1 MCAPLGGSV
10 VSEQNTTSPV
20 RRQPEVQ
27 TLDFGD
33 LVAALV
39 SGIEDFRK
47 APLYGLF
54 FGGVFAAGGLL
65 AIMLLSWFGELWL
78 IIPIGIGFPLIGPFA
93 AAGLYE
99 VSRRLERGQPLTW
112 SGVLVFVFRQREGQL
127 GWMAFVVLFVFWI
140 WLYQIRLLIALFLGF
155 KSPSTIEGFVTVV
168 TTTQEGMLFLVVG
181 TLVGALLSLCL
192 FAITVIAMPM
202 LIDSQRDFVTAMI
215 TSVKTVTTNPK
226 VMLVWGFAVVVLAFI
241 ALAPFFIGLLVVFPV
256 LGHAT
261 WHLYRRAVR
270 GA

>member
-1 MCAPLGGSV
+1 MT
-10 VSEQNTTSPV
+10 EQTPATAI
-20 RRQPEVQ
+20 RRQPEV
-27 TLDFGD
+27 LELGFGD
-33 LVAALV
+33 LADALKA
-39 SGIEDFRK
+39 GINDFLQ

-65 AIMLLSWFGELWL
+65 AIVLLSQFGELWL

-99 VSRRLERGQPLTW
+99 ISRRLEAGEKLTW

-140 WLYQIRLLIALFLGF
+140 WLYQIRILIALFLGF
-155 KSPSTIEGFVTVV
+155 KSPSTIAGFANVV
-168 TTTQEGMLFLVVG
+168 TTTQEGMLFLAVG
-181 TLVGALLSLCL
+181 TMVGAVLALAL
-192 FAITVIAMPM
+192 FSITVIAMPL

-215 TSVKTVTTNPK
+215 TSVKTVTKNPA
-226 VMLVWGFAVVVLAFI
+226 VMICWGAIVVALAFV
-241 ALAPFFIGLLVVFPV
+241 ALAPAFVGLLVVFPV

-261 WHLYRRAVR
+261 WHLYRRAIR

>member
-1 MCAPLGGSV
+1 MN
-10 VSEQNTTSPV
+10 EQSGTQAA
-20 RRQPEVQ
+20 RRPQPEVLA
-27 TLDFGD
+27 LDFAD
-33 LVAALV
+33 LGAALT
-39 SGIEDFRK
+39 SGLADFRK

-65 AIMLLSWFGELWL
+65 ALAFLTWFGELWL

-99 VSRRLERGQPLTW
+99 VSRRLEAGEELTW

-140 WLYQIRLLIALFLGF
+140 WLYQIRILIALFLGF
-155 KSPSTIEGFVTVV
+155 KSPSTIGGFVKVV
-168 TTTQEGMLFLVVG
+168 TTSQEGLMFLGVG
-181 TLVGALLSLCL
+181 TAVGAVLAAAL
-192 FAITVIAMPM
+192 FSITVIAMPL

-215 TSVKTVTTNPK
+215 TSVKTVARNPA
-226 VMLVWGFAVVVLAFI
+226 VMLVWALFVMALAFI
-241 ALAPFFIGLLVVFPV
+241 ALAPLFVGLLVIFPV
-256 LGHAT
+256 LGHAS
-261 WHLYRRAVR
+261 WHLYRRAIR

>member
-1 MCAPLGGSV
+1 MTEETPAAA
-10 VSEQNTTSPV
+10 V
-20 RRQPEVQ
+20 RRQPEV
-27 TLDFGD
+27 LELGFGD
-33 LVAALV
+33 LADALRA
-39 SGIEDFRK
+39 GIKDFGR
-47 APLYGLF
+47 APLFGLF

-65 AIMLLSWFGELWL
+65 AVALLSLFGELWL

-99 VSRRLERGQPLTW
+99 ISRRLEAGQKLTW

-140 WLYQIRLLIALFLGF
+140 WLYQIRILIALFLGF
-155 KSPSTIEGFVTVV
+155 KSPSTIEGFVKVV
-168 TTTQEGMLFLVVG
+168 TTTQEGMLFLGVG
-181 TLVGALLSLCL
+181 TLVGAVLALAL
-192 FAITVIAMPM
+192 FSITVIAMPL

-215 TSVKTVTTNPK
+215 TSVKTVTKNPAI
-226 VMLVWGFAVVVLAFI
+226 MLTWGVIVVALAFV
-241 ALAPFFIGLLVVFPV
+241 ALAPVFIGLLVIFPV

-261 WHLYRRAVR
+261 WHLYRRAIR

>member
-1 MCAPLGGSV
+1 MTEETRAA
-10 VSEQNTTSPV
+10 TA
-20 RRQPEVQ
+20 RRQPEV
-27 TLDFGD
+27 LELGFGD
-33 LVAALV
+33 LADALKA
-39 SGIEDFRK
+39 GLADFRQ

-65 AIMLLSWFGELWL
+65 AVALLSQFAEVWL

-99 VSRRLERGQPLTW
+99 ISRRLEAGQKLTW

-140 WLYQIRLLIALFLGF
+140 WLYQIRILIALFLGF
-155 KSPSTIEGFVTVV
+155 KSPSTIEGFAQAV
-168 TTTQEGMLFLVVG
+168 TTSQEGMLFLGVG
-181 TLVGALLSLCL
+181 TLVGAVLALAL
-192 FAITVIAMPM
+192 FSITVIAMPL

-215 TSVKTVTTNPK
+215 TSVKTVTRNPA
-226 VMLVWGFAVVVLAFI
+226 VMLSWGVIVMVLAI
-241 ALAPFFIGLLVVFPV
+241 VALDPLFLGLLVIFPV

-261 WHLYRRAVR
+261 WHLYRRAIR